1 MDRLLLSAVVA
12 TLSPLWAQEPVAR
25 PRAREIGLIVG
36 SLEPGPLDAITDVEG
51 VRVGHTTLIQG
62 DAVRTGVTVVLP
74 HGGNL
79 FRDKVPGAV
88 YVGNAFGKLAG
99 STQVEELG
107 EIESP
112 IALTSTLN
120 VPRVADAL
128 IDYLLG
134 LPGNQA
140 VRSVNPR
147 VAETNDGYLND
158 IRGRHVGRE
167 EVLRAIAGAR
177 GGSVEEGAVGAERL
191 PARPGRILWA
201 CWCRPTSEARCR

>member
-1 MDRLLLSAVVA
+1 MNRLLLSAVVA
-12 TLSPLWAQEPVAR
+12 AASLLWAQEPAAR

-36 SLEPGPLDAITDVEG
+36 SLAPGPLDAITDVEG

-62 DAVRTGVTVVLP
+62 DTIRTGVTVVLP

-128 IDYLLG
+128 IDYLLA
-134 LPGNQA
+134 LPGNK
-140 VRSVNPR
+140 RC
-147 VAETNDGYLND
+147 
-158 IRGRHVGRE
+158 
-167 EVLRAIAGAR
+167 AR
-177 GGSVEEGAVGAERL
+177 
-191 PARPGRILWA
+191 
-201 CWCRPTSEARCR
+201 